1 MTSLIKIGNSQGIRL
16 PKVIIKQANLENKDL
31 EFKILDEGLL
41 IRPIINNARENWDKN
56 IEKVLSANKNKK
68 DSGLLSELLD
78 DSDLEDFQW

>member
-41 IRPIINNARENWDKN
+41 IRPIINNARENWEKN

-68 DSGLLSELLD
+68 DGGLLNELLD